1 MHRTAVGYCGG
12 ETPDPSYR
20 KVCNNEDYADYAE
33 AVTIDFDPA
42 VISYEGILDAFFR
55 CHDAAAGGRSRQYA
69 SIIFAHDESQLAA
82 ANKAVAERP
91 GVKTTVE
98 EAVGERGLFW
108 VAEAYHQKWL
118 LQRKRPLF
126 LALGMM
132 EREELLGPAATTL
145 NAVAA
150 AKLPGRLALGRLE
163 MLMERGEGPTPA
175 AHGAISA
182 LLDPF

>member
-1 MHRTAVGYCGG
+1 M
-12 ETPDPSYR
+12 
-20 KVCNNEDYADYAE
+20 
-33 AVTIDFDPA
+33 TIDFDPA

-132 EREELLGPAATTL
+132 ERGAARPCGHDAQRRRGRQASGPFGARTA
-145 NAVAA
+145 
-150 AKLPGRLALGRLE
+150 
-163 MLMERGEGPTPA
+163 GE
-175 AHGAISA
+175 AHGARRRPNSGRAWGDLGAVGSVLNGTPTRRRPSA
-182 LLDPF
+182 MHTCCNHVA